1 MTVTTAERAPK
12 ARKPKEQPVMKLTV
26 DRAEFARALAY
37 ANAIVEKRNTIPV
50 LSNVL
55 LDASAEGLR
64 IVATDLNMQIGLT
77 VPATVEAEGSTTVSA
92 QLLNSIIRELPD
104 GSQVEL
110 SLGENRL
117 NLVSGR
123 SRYRLQAIPADQFP
137 VMKAENIVAD
147 FTFAPSGLARTIG
160 RVAFAQSVEV
170 TTRHYLCGIHVAVRD
185 GELFFAATDGNRL
198 GWAALPAPD
207 EAQLDAILP
216 SKFVANLTKLLD
228 GCEDD
233 VRLTFEQAKVTATI
247 GTTVLTSKLVD
258 GDFPD
263 WRRVIPTSNNKRLL
277 ISAESL
283 EAAVRRAAVVANE
296 RMRAVKIDLTKD
308 KLTAS
313 CVASVGDLAVEEA
326 PCLWD
331 EPDLTIGFNARYLLD
346 LIIATGA
353 DELQVDL
360 FDAASP
366 SLFTNPNDDSAKWV
380 VMPMRV

>member
-137 VMKAENIVAD
+137 VMKAENIVAEWPGED
-147 FTFAPSGLARTIG
+147 HRAR
-160 RVAFAQSVEV
+160 RLRAECRSHDSPLSVWHP
-170 TTRHYLCGIHVAVRD
+170 RCR
-185 GELFFAATDGNRL
+185 
-198 GWAALPAPD
+198 
-207 EAQLDAILP
+207 
-216 SKFVANLTKLLD
+216 S
-228 GCEDD
+228 
-233 VRLTFEQAKVTATI
+233 
-247 GTTVLTSKLVD
+247 
-258 GDFPD
+258 
-263 WRRVIPTSNNKRLL
+263 
-277 ISAESL
+277 
-283 EAAVRRAAVVANE
+283 
-296 RMRAVKIDLTKD
+296 
-308 KLTAS
+308 
-313 CVASVGDLAVEEA
+313 
-326 PCLWD
+326 
-331 EPDLTIGFNARYLLD
+331 
-346 LIIATGA
+346 
-353 DELQVDL
+353 
-360 FDAASP
+360 
-366 SLFTNPNDDSAKWV
+366 
-380 VMPMRV
+380 